1 MTDKPAKRNIDEG
14 NKATDNSKGSRMDSC
29 WSSKVT
35 EKIIQTSDEEE
46 LRRRGYLLGKTLG
59 EGSYAKVKA
68 GYDQNAKR
76 KCALKIV
83 NRRKAP
89 KEFQNKF
96 LPRELAVLKKVK
108 HENIVLLYEI
118 IVFGDKIVMVL
129 ELAGHGDLLE
139 YIKLRGTLDERRSR
153 RLVVQIVAAIEYLHT
168 RNIVHRDLK
177 CENILLDRHNNVKV
191 SDFGFSKELLV
202 GGAPSCTFCGS
213 SAYAS
218 PEILQGKPYC
228 AKASDMWSMGVILY
242 IMACGKM
249 PFDDTSIKRL
259 IKDQLGQRI
268 EWPNPGQQPSL
279 TNQLKTLIRWMLQP
293 VVSRRATV
301 TDVKHSFWLVLGQMD
316 GNKESGTLD
325 EQQLSG
331 ESQRQL
337 QGSICQTSG
346 AEEKA
351 KSTQK
356 EKASISEKQKLG
368 KSNLTGEDTSSSK
381 TGRRTPT
388 PKRTTMTTIHTG
400 SDKSVRDAK
409 STQTASSRLM
419 KTFNRKITAT

>member
-1 MTDKPAKRNIDEG
+1 MTDKISNLNADEK
-14 NKATDNSKGSRMDSC
+14 NKAANDYKESRMDGG
-29 WSSKVT
+29 WSSRVT
-35 EKIIQTSDEEE
+35 EKIIQTNDEEE

-139 YIKLRGTLDERRSR
+139 YIKLRGALDERRSR
-153 RLVVQIVAAIEYLHT
+153 RLVVQITAAIEYLHT

-191 SDFGFSKELLV
+191 SDFGFSKDLMV

-228 AKASDMWSMGVILY
+228 AKASDMWSLGVILY

-249 PFDDTSIKRL
+249 PFDDSSIKRL

-268 EWPNPGQQPSL
+268 EWPNEGQQPSL

-301 TDVKHSFWLVLGQMD
+301 IDVKHSFWLVLGQMD
-316 GNKESGTLD
+316 GYKETGNSD
-325 EQQLSG
+325 KQPAEN
-331 ESQRQL
+331 QRQL
-337 QGSICQTSG
+337 QESCLSSG
-346 AEEKA
+346 ADEKKKTPQRDKTTTSEKA
-351 KSTQK
+351 K
-356 EKASISEKQKLG
+356 LG
-368 KSNLTGEDTSSSK
+368 RGNLTGEDTPPSRM
-381 TGRRTPT
+381 GRKTPT
-388 PKRTTMTTIHTG
+388 LKRPPTTTAETAGKDATSTTMNT
-400 SDKSVRDAK
+400 
-409 STQTASSRLM
+409 SRLL

>member
-1 MTDKPAKRNIDEG
+1 MTDKISNLNADEK
-14 NKATDNSKGSRMDSC
+14 NKAANDYKESRMDGG
-29 WSSKVT
+29 WSSRVT
-35 EKIIQTSDEEE
+35 EKIIQTNDEEE

-139 YIKLRGTLDERRSR
+139 YIKLRGALDERRSR
-153 RLVVQIVAAIEYLHT
+153 RLVVQITAAIEYLHT

-191 SDFGFSKELLV
+191 SDFGFSKDLMV

-228 AKASDMWSMGVILY
+228 AKASDMWSLGVILY

-249 PFDDTSIKRL
+249 PFDDSSIKRL

-268 EWPNPGQQPSL
+268 EWPNEGQQPSL

-301 TDVKHSFWLVLGQMD
+301 IDVKHSFWLVLGQMD
-316 GNKESGTLD
+316 GYKETGTLD
-325 EQQLSG
+325 KQPA

-337 QGSICQTSG
+337 QESSCLSSG
-346 AEEKA
+346 ADEKKKTPQRDKTTTSEKA
-351 KSTQK
+351 K
-356 EKASISEKQKLG
+356 LG
-368 KSNLTGEDTSSSK
+368 RGNLTGEDTPPSRM
-381 TGRRTPT
+381 GRKTPT
-388 PKRTTMTTIHTG
+388 LKRPPTTTAETAGKDATSSTTNT
-400 SDKSVRDAK
+400 
-409 STQTASSRLM
+409 SRLL

>member
-1 MTDKPAKRNIDEG
+1 MLRNAFRAQKVRRKAITIGG
-14 NKATDNSKGSRMDSC
+14 NKLDGG
-29 WSSKVT
+29 WSSRVT
-35 EKIIQTSDEEE
+35 DKIIQTNDEEE
-46 LRRRGYLLGKTLG
+46 LRRKGYLLGKTLG

-139 YIKLRGTLDERRSR
+139 YIKLRGALDERRSR
-153 RLVVQIVAAIEYLHT
+153 RLTAQIIAAVEYLHT

-191 SDFGFSKELLV
+191 SDFGFSKDLLV
-202 GGAPSCTFCGS
+202 GGAPSWTFCGS

-228 AKASDMWSMGVILY
+228 AKAADMWSLGVILY

-268 EWPNPGQQPSL
+268 EWPNGGQLPSL

-316 GNKESGTLD
+316 GNKECGTLD
-325 EQQLSG
+325 KQTTENQN
-331 ESQRQL
+331 QRQE
-337 QGSICQTSG
+337 GSCFSSG
-346 AEEKA
+346 TEEKT
-351 KSTQK
+351 KTTQMEKTGEGTSSMRTRRTTPTQK
-356 EKASISEKQKLG
+356 RPTMKMTSTVDRAG
-368 KSNLTGEDTSSSK
+368 KDAPS
-381 TGRRTPT
+381 TPT
-388 PKRTTMTTIHTG
+388 P
-400 SDKSVRDAK
+400 
-409 STQTASSRLM
+409 SSRLL
-419 KTFNRKITAT
+419 KTFNRKLTAT